1 MFRCHSWLRATTIVV
16 AWSVACSALSYVAS
30 HEADARATTDQRATT
45 LLRPART
52 DKTSASTARTKRRN
66 AKRSRTGR
74 GFVPGNVDSPAYR
87 YGNLSPDAC
96 HNELTQRAIEFEQV
110 DVAEA
115 RGVAAP
121 VRLRGSLHGVE
132 FRSNGARAGNRDS
145 IHEIADCRLV
155 LALDD
160 FAAIL
165 ATHNV
170 IAVEHYSMYRPPS
183 KRWPADKVARQH
195 GGALSIDAAH
205 FVRKDEK
212 TLTVLDDFHGAIGAK
227 TCGPKAKPRRSNAA
241 AVELRAILCEAVAA
255 HLFNVVLTPNHN
267 RPHRNHF
274 HLEVMHDTA
283 WFLVD

>member
-1 MFRCHSWLRATTIVV
+1 MFRCNICVLALPIMV
-16 AWSVACSALSYVAS
+16 ALAS
-30 HEADARATTDQRATT
+30 LTMAGTDEAA
-45 LLRPART
+45 
-52 DKTSASTARTKRRN
+52 ASTATATTTTQIPQRGQQHNTATPAARSKRRK
-66 AKRSRTGR
+66 AKRPRAGR
-74 GFVPGNVDSPAYR
+74 GFVPGNLNSPAYR

-96 HNELTQRAIEFEQV
+96 RAELTQRAIEFEMV

-132 FRSNGARAGNRDS
+132 FRSNGARAGSPDS
-145 IHEIADCRLV
+145 IHEVADCRLV

-183 KRWPADKVARQH
+183 KRWPADKIARQH
-195 GGALSIDAAH
+195 AGALSIDAAH
-205 FVRKDEK
+205 FVRQDEK

-255 HLFNVVLTPNHN
+255 QLFNVVLTPNHN

-274 HLEVMHDTA
+274 HMEVMHDTA

>member
-1 MFRCHSWLRATTIVV
+1 MFRCKPCLLAATII
-16 AWSVACSALSYVAS
+16 VAS
-30 HEADARATTDQRATT
+30 SVLSMAATHKANARAITHTTASAQQRGSRANQ
-45 LLRPART
+45 
-52 DKTSASTARTKRRN
+52 TSAFAARTKHRK
-66 AKRSRTGR
+66 AKRSRAGR
-74 GFVPGNVDSPAYR
+74 GFVPGNVNSPAYR
-87 YGNLSPDAC
+87 YGNLSPDDCLA
-96 HNELTQRAIEFEQV
+96 ELTQRGIAFEV
-110 DVAEA
+110 VEA

-121 VRLRGSLHGVE
+121 VRLRGALHGVE
-132 FRSNGARAGNRDS
+132 FRSNGARAGSPDS

-160 FAAIL
+160 FAAML

-183 KRWPADKVARQH
+183 KRWPDDKVARQH
-195 GGALSIDAAH
+195 AGALSIDVAH
-205 FVRKDEK
+205 FVRQDEK

-255 HLFNVVLTPNHN
+255 QLFNVVLTPNHN

-274 HLEVMHDTA
+274 HMEVMHATA

>member
-1 MFRCHSWLRATTIVV
+1 M
-16 AWSVACSALSYVAS
+16 VAS
-30 HEADARATTDQRATT
+30 SVLSIVTTHQAAACVTT
-45 LLRPART
+45 QQ
-52 DKTSASTARTKRRN
+52 TSTKRQLPFRSTQTFASAARSKHRK
-66 AKRSRTGR
+66 AKRPRPGR
-74 GFVPGNVDSPAYR
+74 GVGPANVKSPAYR
-87 YGNLSPDAC
+87 YGNLVPDAC
-96 HNELTQRAIEFEQV
+96 HAELTERGIVF
-110 DVAEA
+110 DVVEA

-132 FRSNGARAGNRDS
+132 FRSNSARAGSPDS

-160 FAAIL
+160 FAAML

-170 IAVEHYSMYRPPS
+170 IAVEHYSIYRPPS
-183 KRWPADKVARQH
+183 QRWPEDKVAGQH
-195 GGALSIDAAH
+195 AGALSIDVAH
-205 FVRKDEK
+205 FVRQDAK

-255 HLFNVVLTPNHN
+255 QLFNVVLTPNHN

-274 HLEVMHDTA
+274 HMEVMHATA

>member
-1 MFRCHSWLRATTIVV
+1 MFRCNPGLLAVAMMI
-16 AWSVACSALSYVAS
+16 AWSTPSIAAANNAVAPTASPAEPTATALAS
-30 HEADARATTDQRATT
+30 
-45 LLRPART
+45 RT
-52 DKTSASTARTKRRN
+52 RHNKTSTTTARVRHRK
-66 AKRSRTGR
+66 AKRSRSGR
-74 GFVPGNVDSPAYR
+74 GVVPGNRNSPAYR
-87 YGNLSPDAC
+87 YGTLSPEDCQA
-96 HNELTQRAIEFEQV
+96 ELTQRAIAF
-110 DVAEA
+110 DVVEA

-121 VRLRGSLHGVE
+121 VRIRGPLHGVE
-132 FRSNGARAGNRDS
+132 FRSNDARTNSTDS

-183 KRWPADKVARQH
+183 QRWPTAKVARQH
-195 GGALSIDAAH
+195 AGALSIDAAH
-205 FVRKDEK
+205 FVRQDEK

-241 AVELRAILCEAVAA
+241 ALEMRAILCEAVAA
-255 HLFNVVLTPNHN
+255 QLFNVVLTPNHN

-274 HLEVMHDTA
+274 HMELMHDTE